1 MSGCFHLSCHWPV
14 VLVFEFEAEAES
26 HFMNDEVRR
35 FLQVGK
41 LPRVMQ
47 SDPGMET
54 STIAPNRANSN
65 QQAKQ
70 QD

>member
-47 SDPGMET
+47 SNRGMEHL
-54 STIAPNRANSN
+54 SYSNRANR
-65 QQAKQ
+65 
-70 QD
+70 

>member
-1 MSGCFHLSCHWPV
+1 MSGCFHLSCRWPV
-14 VLVFEFEAEAES
+14 VVFFEFEAEAES

-41 LPRVMQ
+41 LTVAWN
-47 SDPGMET
+47 T
-54 STIAPNRANSN
+54 SSIHQLFASN
-65 QQAKQ
+65 KGKQ